1 MFPHHLQ
8 GDPEIHGEF
17 PFTLKIHHLK
27 GSVPAHVH
35 HFIEYTYAFK
45 GRGIETINGVEKELV
60 PGCFTLL
67 FPHQVHQI
75 DIAPGEELYLYVGA
89 IGLQA
94 FFGAGESFLT
104 LHQLL
109 RQAEQDTCSTYDL
122 DSDTA
127 EEVHSLLQEMMEELH
142 NEQAWNRMMFI
153 AKLMQM
159 FICFERYRQ
168 AYLPQEQTS
177 AVSHERRGMWE
188 VIHYVYQHFKEP
200 HTLETLAKEFG
211 YSPSYISSTFKQVVG
226 ENYYAFLERTRV
238 AHACNLLVGT
248 DMSITDIAYESG
260 FKSYSTFARVFSTR
274 MQMSPSD
281 YRKQKSIG
289 LI

>member
-1 MFPHHLQ
+1 MFPNHLQ
-8 GDPEIHGEF
+8 GDPEIHGDF

-45 GRGIETINGVEKELV
+45 GRGMETINGVEKELV
-60 PGCFTLL
+60 PGRFTLL
-67 FPHQVHQI
+67 FPHQVHKI
-75 DIAPGEELYLYVGA
+75 DIEPGEELYLYVGA

-109 RQAEQDTCSTYDL
+109 RQAEQDYCSTYDL
-122 DSDTA
+122 DPVSA
-127 EEVHSLLQEMMEELH
+127 EKIEALLQEMMDELQQ
-142 NEQAWNRMMFI
+142 ERAWNRMMFI

-159 FICFERYRQ
+159 FIVFDRYRKE
-168 AYLPQEQTS
+168 YLPEERS
-177 AVSHERRGMWE
+177 EMVSHERRGMWE

-238 AHACNLLVGT
+238 AHACNLLLGT

-260 FKSYSTFARVFSTR
+260 FRSYSTFARVFASR
-274 MQMSPSD
+274 MEMSPSQ
-281 YRKQKSIG
+281 YRKQKNVE